1 MIVLSNNIRSDS
13 SIEYRAILK
22 QKDDG
27 DVLVIQQKIDDEW
40 FPTPGQWFVS
50 TLMEDPLRDEIYIDW
65 GQRWKVSGIREA
77 LANVP
82 EDYNR
87 YVSSF
92 EKALASGA

>member
-40 FPTPGQWFVS
+40 FPQGQWFVS

-65 GQRWKVSGIREA
+65 GQRWKVSESAKRWPTCQKITTATFQVLR
-77 LANVP
+77 
-82 EDYNR
+82 
-87 YVSSF
+87 
-92 EKALASGA
+92 KH

>member
-13 SIEYRAILK
+13 GTEYRAILK
-22 QKDDG
+22 QQKEG
-27 DVLVIQQKIDDEW
+27 DVLVIQQKVDDEW
-40 FPTPGQWFVS
+40 FPTPGQWYVS

-87 YVSSF
+87 FVSSF